1 LNSHFYISVSSF
13 LQMSL
18 HKRLIK
24 GLLAAS
30 LLSPV
35 LLSAAAS
42 AETENP
48 IRWVTGGA
56 VWSTPQEA
64 RKLRLMSRI

>member
-1 LNSHFYISVSSF
+1 
-13 LQMSL
+13 MSL